1 MMLTPEQ
8 IERRSQET
16 DVELFVERLTICREA
31 IVRRHPDPP
40 KTPISDFIDCP
51 ICQDGQLRYTARA
64 ERARSSPNRL
74 GLRFFQLVAMSFTAK
89 AMLRT

>member
-51 ICQDGQLRYTARA
+51 ICQDGQLRYTVGTHGRTHHI
-64 ERARSSPNRL
+64 RARCSE
-74 GLRFFQLVAMSFTAK
+74 GCVEWME
-89 AMLRT
+89 